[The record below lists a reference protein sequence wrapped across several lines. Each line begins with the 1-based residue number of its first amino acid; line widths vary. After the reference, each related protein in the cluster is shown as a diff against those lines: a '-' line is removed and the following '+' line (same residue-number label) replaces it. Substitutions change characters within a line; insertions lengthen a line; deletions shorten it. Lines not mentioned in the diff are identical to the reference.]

1 MTTMKSAEVLEQ
13 LVSCINV
20 EQDDAEEHADGDMAH
35 ANAEGAVR
43 VLRDRTQ
50 LRQQVRYDNY
60 AMLAYD
66 EPAMYVE
73 VMMSCDR
80 DKWQAA
86 TNDEMMSLLQNG
98 TWNLVER
105 PDRRAIIKNR

>member
-1 MTTMKSAEVLEQ
+1 MKSAEVLEQ

-43 VLRDRTQ
+43 VLRDRTHLLQ
-50 LRQQVRYDNY
+50 PVRYDNY

-66 EPAMYVE
+66 EPVTYVDAMQSY
-73 VMMSCDR
+73 DHN
-80 DKWQAA
+80 K
-86 TNDEMMSLLQNG
+86 
-98 TWNLVER
+98 
-105 PDRRAIIKNR
+105 